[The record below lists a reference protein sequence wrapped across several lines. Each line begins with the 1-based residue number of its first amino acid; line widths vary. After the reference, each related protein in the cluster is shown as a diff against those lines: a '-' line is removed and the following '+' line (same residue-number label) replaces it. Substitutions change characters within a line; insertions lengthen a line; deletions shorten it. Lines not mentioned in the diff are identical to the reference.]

1 MIFRNY
7 GCSQE
12 IKDLDERKMWL
23 DWLGEYGDFLNQKT
37 SSEKKTREWLEGL
50 IQKII
55 VRPVYAK
62 DREGKNEVQKGHTF
76 TLVFK
81 MKIVDDTLNYVD
93 ENNKK
98 LGYELSHGKQRKK
111 SSVVDFMTG
120 RGMNK
125 KKALVERQLE
135 KSNPNPSVTVEQV
148 RLDNTFRMERIQII
162 FFMKFPR
169 GSTTFFQNKI
179 QHDIQKNN

>member
-1 MIFRNY
+1 
-7 GCSQE
+7 
-12 IKDLDERKMWL
+12 
-23 DWLGEYGDFLNQKT
+23 
-37 SSEKKTREWLEGL
+37 
-50 IQKII
+50 
-55 VRPVYAK
+55 
-62 DREGKNEVQKGHTF
+62 
-76 TLVFK
+76 

-135 KSNPNPSVTVEQV
+135 KSNPNPSITVE
-148 RLDNTFRMERIQII
+148 
-162 FFMKFPR
+162 
-169 GSTTFFQNKI
+169 
-179 QHDIQKNN
+179 